1 MAAFSREMAQLAGR
15 FASCRRTRLVL
26 GDKKRQ
32 HLILKMLQ
40 MKGWLPHYYPCLLQH
55 LQQSFYFAAVRMK
68 RIIVF
73 CSFPPH
79 ADDAGIL

>member
-15 FASCRRTRLVL
+15 FAACRRTRLVL

-40 MKGWLPHYYPCLLQH
+40 MKGCTRAIAEKCVFLPRSISSSAHIRGCRHHPRAAERNKKLLFF
-55 LQQSFYFAAVRMK
+55 SF
-68 RIIVF
+68 
-73 CSFPPH
+73 
-79 ADDAGIL
+79 